1 MQIGRRT
8 LLAIPL
14 LLFTACEKARPNG
27 KSGPADAGGA
37 VRVVSLS
44 PGTTEAIFAIG
55 SGNRL
60 VGRSRYCDHPAAAV
74 TLPSVGGF
82 IDPSL
87 EAILGLSPDLVI
99 GVMGPGGPKIAE
111 QLEAR
116 GIASY
121 FPPTDSLE
129 QIQNMLRGLG
139 DRLGARAGAE
149 QITQRIAAQSRAVR
163 DAVQPRKRPRAV
175 FLFGLRPIVVAGR
188 GGFADEMLRMAGA
201 SNAVSSERYPT
212 LGIEQ
217 VIALDP
223 DVLVDATG
231 ASGHAGETVNK
242 DTTGFRE
249 LRAVKQGRVIT
260 IHDDRVLRPGPRVGE
275 GLIVLAKALHPGLGV
290 RQVP

>member
-1 MQIGRRT
+1 MQIDRRQ
-8 LLAIPL
+8 LLSIPL
-14 LLFTACEKARPNG
+14 LLFTACEKARSNG
-27 KSGPADAGGA
+27 RNRPADAAGA
-37 VRVVSLS
+37 QRVVSLS
-44 PGTTEAIFAIG
+44 PGTTEAVFAMN

-60 VGRSRYCDHPAAAV
+60 VGRSRYCDFPAAAKE
-74 TLPSVGGF
+74 LPSVGGF

-111 QLEAR
+111 QLGGR

-121 FPPTDSLE
+121 FPPTDTLQ
-129 QIQNMLRGLG
+129 QIQSMVRGLG
-139 DRLGARAGAE
+139 VRFAAATDAQTVVA
-149 QITQRIAAQSRAVR
+149 RIAQQQKVVENAVR
-163 DAVQPRKRPRAV
+163 GRKRPRAV

-188 GGFADEMLRMAGA
+188 GGFADEVLRLAGA
-201 SNAVSSERYPT
+201 ENAVTAGRYPT

-249 LRAVKQGRVIT
+249 LRAVKEDRLISVR
-260 IHDDRVLRPGPRVGE
+260 DDRVLRPGPRIGE
-275 GLIVLAKALHPGLGV
+275 GLMVLARALHPGISL
-290 RQVP
+290 RAVP